1 MSDCLKGL
9 SDALL
14 FNFQRTIFNL
24 DCQSYCSIFI
34 YLKHNIEKDRTRFK
48 QHFVVKNIIQR
59 FVVFVNVFLKK
70 FKNFLKRGYL
80 MFPERLKKLRKAAGM
95 SQKNLALKLN
105 TSQQN
110 INYWENG
117 QRNPKREKLIETADF
132 FDVSVDYL
140 LGNTDEKKPV
150 LETAQ
155 ILFRKTV
162 DDFNL
167 TKEQQEQFK
176 IDIDNFIEMRRKA
189 FEEEQD

>member
-1 MSDCLKGL
+1 
-9 SDALL
+9 
-14 FNFQRTIFNL
+14 
-24 DCQSYCSIFI
+24 
-34 YLKHNIEKDRTRFK
+34 
-48 QHFVVKNIIQR
+48 
-59 FVVFVNVFLKK
+59 
-70 FKNFLKRGYL
+70 

-117 QRNPKREKLIETADF
+117 QRNPKREKLIEIADF
-132 FDVSVDYL
+132 FDVSADYL

-155 ILFRKTV
+155 VLFRKTV